1 MVSENRDSTPTY
13 DERRFL
19 RRVDRSGL
27 RVLDVRA
34 ALAALDELTPEE
46 FADVLWCDTE
56 PATA

>member
-1 MVSENRDSTPTY
+1 MASRDRDSTSPY
-13 DERRFL
+13 DERRYL

-34 ALAALDELTPEE
+34 ALAALDKLTPEE
-46 FADVLWCDTE
+46 YADLLWCDTE